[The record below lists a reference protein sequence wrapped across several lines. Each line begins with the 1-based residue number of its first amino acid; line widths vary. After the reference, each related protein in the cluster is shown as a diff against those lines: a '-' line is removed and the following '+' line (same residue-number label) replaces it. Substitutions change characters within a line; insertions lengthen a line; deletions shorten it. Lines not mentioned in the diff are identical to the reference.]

1 MAKTHCINQ
10 LRAVITNTTACFKP
24 QTFLFSQVQRSE
36 VEGQG
41 ASRQVSPEV
50 PLSDLLSSY
59 GLFSG
64 HLQKVR
70 PLISLPLLIRTL
82 MLLNWGPTFMTFRDL
97 FLKTVSFN
105 ILIWEG
111 GGDTVQSLIALEW

>member
-1 MAKTHCINQ
+1 
-10 LRAVITNTTACFKP
+10 
-24 QTFLFSQVQRSE
+24 
-36 VEGQG
+36 
-41 ASRQVSPEV
+41 
-50 PLSDLLSSY
+50 
-59 GLFSG
+59 
-64 HLQKVR
+64 
-70 PLISLPLLIRTL
+70 